1 MQTDW
6 DLIQSIFFQV
16 TFSPLNVSNIIDM
29 FGRKEGLTWNHPL
42 RFWPGSPYFL
52 KKIPTALQS
61 DDNLFQRAK
70 LLHIKEEYQME
81 IRVLGP
87 GCPNCKATKQN
98 VKEAMSEIGVDASV
112 DEVTE
117 FMEIAKHGV
126 FETPAVVIDG
136 EVKSVGKVPQEY
148 EIKSWIRE

>member
-1 MQTDW
+1 
-6 DLIQSIFFQV
+6 
-16 TFSPLNVSNIIDM
+16 
-29 FGRKEGLTWNHPL
+29 
-42 RFWPGSPYFL
+42 
-52 KKIPTALQS
+52 
-61 DDNLFQRAK
+61 
-70 LLHIKEEYQME
+70 ME